1 MRPNVLLVV
10 LDAARRDSLEPYG
23 APPGSTPS
31 IAQLASR
38 GVALPEVY
46 ATGCWT
52 VPSHG
57 SMFTGLLPRAAG
69 LARAPTPDAPKPIL
83 AAQLDRLLPEVL
95 RRAGYAT
102 GAVSANP
109 WISAVSG
116 FDAGFDELAL
126 VDGGRDSRVGEGGR
140 RARLRWLAQAARG
153 RIDDGA
159 ASARRTLERWA
170 ADAEGRP
177 FFWFVNVVE
186 CHAPYLPPRPYGG
199 VSTLE
204 RLRAAEDARR
214 HYGLDAMWRACV
226 GGYDVPEETME
237 RMRGLYRASIRYMDD
252 WLGSLLELLD
262 GHGLL
267 DDTLVVVAA
276 DHGENLGEGGLIG
289 HAFSLDNR
297 LIHVPCVVA
306 GPGAD
311 GADINSLA
319 ELPAL
324 IAAAALD
331 EHPWDDGPPPGVG
344 IAQFDPPCAPG
355 DPRVDEVVERW
366 GLGEEAATRFTTPLT
381 CAVAGDLKLLMRGEA
396 EEVYDLGQDP
406 LELRPLA
413 PDAVAAR
420 ETAVAP
426 LREALRHPAVTA
438 RRAATAAG
446 APDAPDEE
454 LRDIEERM
462 RLLGYM

>member
-10 LDAARRDSLEPYG
+10 LDAARHDSLEPYG
-23 APPGSTPS
+23 APPGSSPS
-31 IAQLASR
+31 IAQLANR

-46 ATGCWT
+46 ATGSWT

-69 LARAPTPDAPKPIL
+69 LASVPTPDAPKPIL
-83 AAQLDRLLPEVL
+83 AAHLDRLLPEVL

-109 WISAVSG
+109 WVSAVSG

-126 VDGGRDSRVGEGGR
+126 VDGRRDARAGVGGR

-159 ASARRTLERWA
+159 ESARRTLERWA
-170 ADAEGRP
+170 GDAGRRP
-177 FFWFVNVVE
+177 FFWFVNVIE

-199 VSTLE
+199 VSTRV
-204 RLRAAEDARR
+204 RLRAAEDVRR
-214 HYGLDAMWRACV
+214 HYGFEAMWRTCV

-237 RMRGLYRASIRYMDD
+237 RMRVLYRAAIRYMDD
-252 WLGSLLELLD
+252 WLGGVLELLD

-267 DDTLVVVAA
+267 DETLVVVVS

-311 GADINSLA
+311 GAAISSLA

-324 IAAAALD
+324 IAAATIE
-331 EHPWDDGPPPGVG
+331 EHPWSEGPPPGVG
-344 IAQFDPPCAPG
+344 VAQFDPPLAPG
-355 DPRVDEVVERW
+355 DPLVEELVERW
-366 GLGEEAATRFTTPLT
+366 GLGDDAARRLTAPLT
-381 CAVAGDLKLLMRGEA
+381 CAVAGDLKILMSGGRQEI
-396 EEVYDLGQDP
+396 YDLAADP
-406 LELRPLA
+406 LELAPLA
-413 PDAVAAR
+413 AGAVASRDR
-420 ETAVAP
+420 ELEP
-426 LREALRHPAVTA
+426 LRAALRHPAVT
-438 RRAATAAG
+438 TSLQS
-446 APDAPDEE
+446 APVPAEPISDDES
-454 LRDIEERM
+454 RDIEERM